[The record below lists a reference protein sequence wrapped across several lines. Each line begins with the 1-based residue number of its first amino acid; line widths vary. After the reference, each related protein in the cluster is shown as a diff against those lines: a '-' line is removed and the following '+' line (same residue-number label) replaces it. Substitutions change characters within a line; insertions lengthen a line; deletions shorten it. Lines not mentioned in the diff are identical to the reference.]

1 LRRVTT
7 FYQFYQVG
15 SLFHGIALSL
25 ITYSGCVF
33 IFLFAVSSISYDLD
47 FDKVDPPPSPG
58 GQGESVT
65 HPPNKFPAV
74 DRSNKPNS
82 WGQTALSA
90 AGTAT
95 SAQTNG
101 VRFSG
106 GSNSDSQNSQPP
118 SSGGGVSSHTPPLT
132 SNPTLPTGGPV
143 HAGVPPA
150 SVTTPSS
157 IPDVKAAVSNGVV
170 PHLNSAIPSVNRNL
184 KPSAG
189 SQPPVQQVILLF
201 RCWL

>member
-1 LRRVTT
+1 L
-7 FYQFYQVG
+7 Y
-15 SLFHGIALSL
+15 
-25 ITYSGCVF
+25 
-33 IFLFAVSSISYDLD
+33 AVSSISYDLD

-65 HPPNKFPAV
+65 HPPNKFPSV

-82 WGQTALSA
+82 RGQ
-90 AGTAT
+90 TAT
-95 SAQTNG
+95 SATGSSTSAQTIG
-101 VRFSG
+101 VRLPG
-106 GSNSDSQNSQPP
+106 GSNSDSQNSLSQPL
-118 SSGGGVSSHTPPLT
+118 SSGGGVSSRTPPLT
-132 SNPTLPTGGPV
+132 SNPTLPTAGPV

-157 IPDVKAAVSNGVV
+157 IPDVKAAVSNGVF

-189 SQPPVQQVILLF
+189 SQPPVQQVILLV